1 MMKQISILA
10 AGLLLVGA
18 PLTASAKVYD
28 TYAEA
33 SAQVGDAG
41 YVAFIYP
48 KGWDRYGEKLCRK
61 LLADRA
67 VQAALGNAAVV
78 MAPIYQ
84 NRTASTNEECSK
96 AMGPLAYPHDMGDIS
111 YPAIIFY
118 EKGGRQYASLH
129 GEELMTAT
137 PEEVAKSIKT
147 RFAAK
152 KKQDDI
158 LNQAN
163 ATEDPEKKSHF
174 YWQST
179 RVKWVNWPGGLQ
191 DAMRKY
197 NPEDKGGY
205 LAALNFGFSIKD
217 GESAEQLMARL
228 KEVLKNPLYSTHQ
241 KQNACAAT
249 IGHLRRS
256 LGMIAGAAYITK
268 CAKAMQKL
276 DPKSTLG
283 LAAPVVMRDWVREYR
298 YGQGWSP
305 ESLPGC
311 DSPILMTDVP
321 IENKGTYSV
330 NFKIVTGRDVLMVK
344 SVRLMENGRCVAEDT
359 TPRTVTWT
367 ETQQTFTLHVKKN
380 VRKASLEFIFSN
392 PPDKRSTW
400 GEITV
405 TPH

>member
-1 MMKQISILA
+1 MKQISIIA
-10 AGLLLVGA
+10 ACLLLLGA
-18 PLTASAKVYD
+18 PLTADAKVYD

-33 SAQVGDAG
+33 SSQVTDAG

-61 LLADRA
+61 LVADRS
-67 VQAALGNAAVV
+67 VQAALGNAAVLL
-78 MAPIYQ
+78 APVYQ
-84 NRTASTNEECSK
+84 NRNAETNAQCQK
-96 AMGPLAYPHDMGDIS
+96 VMGSLAYPHDMGDIS
-111 YPAIIFY
+111 YPAIVFY

-129 GEELMTAT
+129 GEELMNASV
-137 PEEVAKSIKT
+137 EGVAKSIKL

-158 LNQAN
+158 LRQAN
-163 ATEDPEKKSHF
+163 ATSDPEEKSRF
-174 YWQST
+174 YWQTT

-205 LAALNFGFSIKD
+205 IAALNFGFPIKD
-217 GESAEQLMARL
+217 GESAQQLMKRL
-228 KEVLKNPLYSTHQ
+228 QEVLKNPKYSARQ

-256 LGMIAGAAYITK
+256 LGMIAGAEYISK

-276 DPKSTLG
+276 DPDSTLG
-283 LAAPVVMRDWVREYR
+283 MAAPVVLRDWVREYR

-305 ESLPGC
+305 EVLPGC
-311 DSPILMTDVP
+311 DSPIVMHGVP
-321 IENKGTYSV
+321 IEKKGTYTV
-330 NFKIVTGRDVLMVK
+330 NFKIVTGRDVLMIK
-344 SVRLMENGRCVAEDT
+344 SVRLMEDGRCVAEDST
-359 TPRTVTWT
+359 ARNVTWSQ
-367 ETQQTFTLHVKKN
+367 TQQTFTLNVKKN
-380 VRKASLEFIFSN
+380 VRNATLEFVFPN
-392 PPDKRSTW
+392 PPNQRSTW

-405 TPH
+405 SSK